1 MTPVTRACFQG
12 PKHRPDQRSEGI
24 LRADTVRAGGTS
36 DVVAAVCA
44 LLSLAAAVMAGEPDE
59 SPAKP
64 WMVSEA
70 KLPEGFPPPG
80 PIGEVIVKTYPAH
93 RLARVTAKGGAD
105 GMFMKLFG
113 HIKRNNISMTAPVEM
128 SWGDAAAGG
137 GAPRDEPTAMAFL
150 YGSPTLGELG
160 ADAEDPR
167 VVVEDIPQIKVAS
180 IGLRGSYGEKT
191 FNRGYRRLE
200 AWLAEHPE
208 WEVAGGPRTLGYNS
222 PFIPGFAKF
231 SEVQL
236 PIRPAK
242 QPAEP

>member
-1 MTPVTRACFQG
+1 MTQAWFQ
-12 PKHRPDQRSEGI
+12 RPEQRSERI
-24 LRADTVRAGGTS
+24 RRAAMAWAGGARS
-36 DVVAAVCA
+36 GAAAIGAVF
-44 LLSLAAAVMAGEPDE
+44 SLAAAVMAGEPAE
-59 SPAKP
+59 SQAKP

-80 PIGEVIVKTYPAH
+80 PVGEVIVKTYPAH
-93 RLARVTAKGGAD
+93 RLARVTAAGGAD

-113 HIKRNNISMTAPVEM
+113 HIKRNKISMTAPVEM
-128 SWGDAAAGG
+128 SWSDAAADG
-137 GAPRDEPTAMAFL
+137 GAPQDEPTAMAFL

-191 FNRGYRRLE
+191 FKRGYGKLE

-222 PFIPGFAKF
+222 PFVPGFAKF

-242 QPAEP
+242 KRPPEPESVR